1 MGPLLGC
8 VTMTSSTSSP
18 TDPQLLA
25 LAQSFRTTLRHA
37 VYLSRSM
44 DSAGDITT
52 MQMSTLAMS
61 ADEPLR
67 VSKVAANLGIRV
79 PSATEQIIKLEQAG
93 LVMRQADPT
102 DSRAVLVHLTDEGRA
117 AWEAANRR
125 RNELVADLLA
135 QLDEDETAALAAA
148 LPVIEKLNHIA

>member
-1 MGPLLGC
+1 
-8 VTMTSSTSSP
+8 MTSSTSSAS
-18 TDPQLLA
+18 DPQLLA

-79 PSATEQIIKLEQAG
+79 PSATEQLIKLEQAG
-93 LVMRQADPT
+93 LVIRRADPT
-102 DSRAVLVHLTDEGRA
+102 DSRAVLVHLTDKGRA
-117 AWEAANRR
+117 AWEDASSR

-135 QLDEDETAALAAA
+135 QLDDDETAALAAA
-148 LPVIEKLNHIA
+148 LPVIEKLNHLA